1 MLAAHRSVVGLDR
14 DADRLSAARHGTTTQ
29 PTVIVINHAKSVRV
43 PVAEELTANDV
54 RVQPDQLQVFRVVT
68 LVQRGRAAFPIV
80 HPGRRVAH
88 DVNLKTRIA
97 CVNCLSNEN
106 EGSLFVAT
114 TIFLPFLSLSLEF
127 FVLEIEPIRS
137 FKRGREARSE
147 FSTSNERGKRN
158 SVSVISP
165 DTSLDVAKHLIE
177 HVREIKRDLRSS
189 YTYIY
194 VCVCEVGLEL
204 VNWLAA
210 LDAPGEKWWEDRKL
224 WAG

>member
-106 EGSLFVAT
+106 EGSDFSSRRQ
-114 TIFLPFLSLSLEF
+114 FSFPSSLSLSSFSSSRLN
-127 FVLEIEPIRS
+127 RS
-137 FKRGREARSE
+137 DRLSGDERQEANSRHPTRE
-147 FSTSNERGKRN
+147 
-158 SVSVISP
+158 
-165 DTSLDVAKHLIE
+165 
-177 HVREIKRDLRSS
+177 
-189 YTYIY
+189 
-194 VCVCEVGLEL
+194 
-204 VNWLAA
+204 VNGI
-210 LDAPGEKWWEDRKL
+210 P
-224 WAG
+224 